1 MILAVDVGNS
11 NTTVGLFNGT
21 GELLFRALLETS
33 RSKTRDQCAIEL
45 LGVFQLYGAD
55 ACTVDG
61 AILSSVVPPLTTIF
75 IDAIARLTGTPPMV
89 VGPGIRTGLNIKAEI
104 HNQLG
109 SDIVASSVAA
119 IAKYPSPIV
128 MVDMGTAT
136 SLSLIVGSVY
146 EGCII
151 MPGLALAPILI
162 GAALYGPKAG
172 ACLGGVFGA
181 VVLLACIL
189 GWDPGGAILWNAN
202 PFLTALVCLGKGIL
216 AGLAAGLVYR
226 AIAWGG
232 KSHSSG
238 RMLGGS
244 IAAGIVSPVVNT
256 GLFLL
261 GLFFLFPTYLEA
273 WATGAGQTVITYMI
287 FTMVSINFVLELLI
301 NLVLSTVIVRVVSA
315 RSHS

>member
-75 IDAIARLTGTPPMV
+75 TDAIARLTGIPPMV

-119 IAKYPSPIV
+119 IAKFAAQGKRQISKPHCHGGHGYGHLFVPHCRQRIR
-128 MVDMGTAT
+128 
-136 SLSLIVGSVY
+136 
-146 EGCII
+146 
-151 MPGLALAPILI
+151 GLHH
-162 GAALYGPKAG
+162 YAG
-172 ACLGGVFGA
+172 AG
-181 VVLLACIL
+181 
-189 GWDPGGAILWNAN
+189 PG
-202 PFLTALVCLGKGIL
+202 P
-216 AGLAAGLVYR
+216 
-226 AIAWGG
+226 
-232 KSHSSG
+232 G
-238 RMLGGS
+238 RS
-244 IAAGIVSPVVNT
+244 V
-256 GLFLL
+256 
-261 GLFFLFPTYLEA
+261 
-273 WATGAGQTVITYMI
+273 GAGGR
-287 FTMVSINFVLELLI
+287 S
-301 NLVLSTVIVRVVSA
+301 SA
-315 RSHS
+315 YLH

>member
-45 LGVFQLYGAD
+45 L
-55 ACTVDG
+55 
-61 AILSSVVPPLTTIF
+61 
-75 IDAIARLTGTPPMV
+75 
-89 VGPGIRTGLNIKAEI
+89 GIRTGLNIKAEI

-151 MPGLALAPILI
+151 MPGLALALDALSERA
-162 GAALYGPKAG
+162 AALPP
-172 ACLGGVFGA
+172 
-181 VVLLACIL
+181 IS
-189 GWDPGGAILWNAN
+189 IE
-202 PFLTALVCLGKGIL
+202 TA
-216 AGLAAGLVYR
+216 
-226 AIAWGG
+226 
-232 KSHSSG
+232 
-238 RMLGGS
+238 
-244 IAAGIVSPVVNT
+244 SPVGLMGHTTEEAMRSGVLYGHASMVDGMLERIEESIGQSVTTVATGGNAPRILRYCKRPIQYDADLIMT
-256 GLFLL
+256 GLYLL
-261 GLFFLFPTYLEA
+261 YQKNA
-273 WATGAGQTVITYMI
+273 KKYRKA
-287 FTMVSINFVLELLI
+287 
-301 NLVLSTVIVRVVSA
+301 
-315 RSHS
+315 

>member
-151 MPGLALAPILI
+151 MPGWPWRWTL
-162 GAALYGPKAG
+162 
-172 ACLGGVFGA
+172 C
-181 VVLLACIL
+181 
-189 GWDPGGAILWNAN
+189 
-202 PFLTALVCLGKGIL
+202 
-216 AGLAAGLVYR
+216 R
-226 AIAWGG
+226 
-232 KSHSSG
+232 SG
-238 RMLGGS
+238 RPLFRL
-244 IAAGIVSPVVNT
+244 SP
-256 GLFLL
+256 LK
-261 GLFFLFPTYLEA
+261 PPPRWA
-273 WATGAGQTVITYMI
+273 SWATPQRRPCAPAC
-287 FTMVSINFVLELLI
+287 
-301 NLVLSTVIVRVVSA
+301 STDTPAWWTGCWSA
-315 RSHS
+315 LRRA

>member
-61 AILSSVVPPLTTIF
+61 AILSSVVPPPDYHLH
-75 IDAIARLTGTPPMV
+75 RCHRPPDRYPPHGG
-89 VGPGIRTGLNIKAEI
+89 GPWHRHGLNIKAEI

-151 MPGLALAPILI
+151 MPGLALALDALSERA
-162 GAALYGPKAG
+162 AALPP
-172 ACLGGVFGA
+172 
-181 VVLLACIL
+181 IS
-189 GWDPGGAILWNAN
+189 IE
-202 PFLTALVCLGKGIL
+202 TA
-216 AGLAAGLVYR
+216 
-226 AIAWGG
+226 
-232 KSHSSG
+232 
-238 RMLGGS
+238 
-244 IAAGIVSPVVNT
+244 SPVGLMGHTTEEAMRSGVLYGHASMVDGMLERIEESIGQSVTTVATGGNAPRILRYCKRPIQYDADLIMT
-256 GLFLL
+256 GLYLL
-261 GLFFLFPTYLEA
+261 YQKNA
-273 WATGAGQTVITYMI
+273 KKYRKA
-287 FTMVSINFVLELLI
+287 
-301 NLVLSTVIVRVVSA
+301 
-315 RSHS
+315 

>member
-75 IDAIARLTGTPPMV
+75 TDAIARLTGIPPMV

-146 EGCII
+146 EGL
-151 MPGLALAPILI
+151 MGHTTEEAMRS
-162 GAALYGPKAG
+162 GVLYGHASMVDG
-172 ACLGGVFGA
+172 MLERIEESIGQSVTTVATGGNA
-181 VVLLACIL
+181 PRIL
-189 GWDPGGAILWNAN
+189 RYCKRPIQYDADLI
-202 PFLTALVCLGKGIL
+202 
-216 AGLAAGLVYR
+216 
-226 AIAWGG
+226 
-232 KSHSSG
+232 
-238 RMLGGS
+238 M
-244 IAAGIVSPVVNT
+244 T
-256 GLFLL
+256 GLYLL
-261 GLFFLFPTYLEA
+261 YQKNA
-273 WATGAGQTVITYMI
+273 KKYRKA
-287 FTMVSINFVLELLI
+287 
-301 NLVLSTVIVRVVSA
+301 
-315 RSHS
+315 